1 MSTLETERLAGR
13 VAMYNDNA
21 FKLGIF
27 SSNCSSGRIA
37 TSVPESWSG
46 DWGDALALATLMDQ
60 AGIDFMLP
68 VARWKGYGGE
78 PDHMGSTYESIA
90 WAAGLLA
97 LTKRLTVFAT
107 VHVPLFHPLIAAKQ
121 MVTADHIGHGRF
133 GLNIVCGWN
142 EGEFAMFGVDGKD
155 HATRY
160 RQGQEWIDVVRRA
173 WSEDDF
179 DFEGEFYQLHG
190 VRLKPKPYGGTLPLT
205 LNAGA
210 SGDGRAFALRNCDAW
225 FTTPRAEGSR
235 RELNLEQAGAVI
247 AAAKAEGRA
256 HGREIGA
263 YTAAVV
269 VCRPT
274 HAEAVDYHHYA
285 TYEHANWGAI
295 DNTLRMKGLDQ
306 LPPAEVEYHRRALAN
321 GHGGLFLIGTPD
333 EITETLAQIHRAGF
347 TGIGLSFVNDGAE
360 LPYFIQEVVGRLER
374 LGLRTPARAR

>member
-1 MSTLETERLAGR
+1 MIEADRLSGR

-21 FKLGIF
+21 FKLGVF

-37 TSVPESWSG
+37 TSVPESWPG
-46 DWGDALALATLMDQ
+46 DWSACLALAKVMDE

-78 PDHMGSTYESIA
+78 PDHMGSSYETIT

-97 LTKRLTVFAT
+97 ATQHLTVFGT

-142 EGEFAMFGVDGKD
+142 EGEFAMFGVDAKD
-155 HATRY
+155 HAARY

-173 WSEDDF
+173 WTEDDF

-190 VRLKPKPYGGTLPLT
+190 VREKPKPFGGTLPLT
-205 LNAGA
+205 MNAGA

-225 FTTPRAEGSR
+225 FTTLRLEDSR
-235 RELNLEQAGAVI
+235 RELDLETSAGI
-247 AAAKAEGRA
+247 LAAAKGEARA
-256 HGREIGA
+256 HGRELGA
-263 YTAAVV
+263 YAAGIV

-274 HAEAVDYHHYA
+274 HAEAVAYHQYA
-285 TYEHANWGAI
+285 TVEHANWGAI
-295 DNTLRMKGLDQ
+295 DYTLRLKGLDK
-306 LPPAEVEYHRRALAN
+306 LPPADVEHHRRAFAN
-321 GHGGLFLIGTPD
+321 GHGGLLLIGTPD
-333 EITETLAQIHRAGF
+333 ELAGTLADISRAGF
-347 TGIGLSFVNDGAE
+347 SGIGLSFVNDGDE
-360 LPYFIQEVVGRLER
+360 LPYFIQEVVPRLER
-374 LGLRTPARAR
+374 LGLRKASRA